1 MCKLCCFILIKIKNY
16 IPNYIFKIMFN
27 RRNKE
32 RKMKKIFQWR
42 DYLNW
47 KKMSST
53 QKINFKRACLFP
65 FLVYLV
71 YVFLLKYSI
80 SILIVIGIYYLV
92 RFKNRKKLN
101 K

>member
-1 MCKLCCFILIKIKNY
+1 
-16 IPNYIFKIMFN
+16 MFN
-27 RRNKE
+27 RKNKD

-47 KKMSST
+47 KKMSAT

-65 FLVYLV
+65 FLVYVV

>member
-1 MCKLCCFILIKIKNY
+1 
-16 IPNYIFKIMFN
+16 MFN
-27 RRNKE
+27 RNYKA

-47 KKMSST
+47 KKMTST

-65 FLVYLV
+65 FLVYFV

-80 SILIVIGIYYLV
+80 SLIIIIGIYFLL